1 MRCAELI
8 RSNGHETV
16 VSVATDGVIFRNSEE
31 LHFTENPKPVFF
43 DGERINLGDWED
55 DGRGTLL
62 MMMSGVYSI
71 VKDGLAKSTYRG
83 SYSMFID
90 RRGEPTE
97 EEPEGAIL
105 QDIYGSDW
113 LEFCER
119 FSEESKVER
128 TEELNPTMR
137 PYSLGEAKVRSDY
150 SLVNQFRIVDLSI
163 SACGD
168 SNKRQW
174 IEKPETF
181 GDLLLDWWPSETWSS
196 MI

>member
-1 MRCAELI
+1 
-8 RSNGHETV
+8 
-16 VSVATDGVIFRNSEE
+16 
-31 LHFTENPKPVFF
+31 
-43 DGERINLGDWED
+43 
-55 DGRGTLL
+55 